1 MKCFYIP
8 ENILHTLIPNNL
20 SNHKYMH
27 VMYRITLHTL
37 DHCCVV
43 LLSACFFPYQ
53 LIFLY
58 WALAI
63 SELTLLY
70 EQLLACTI
78 SLILLGLL
86 LLLWYHFC
94 HRHTSLMML
103 ITQVIEDTSHSAHVC
118 DHTLGRRV
126 CLGWGDE
133 FSSLIPFLWLGP
145 EPLLRPVKIR

>member
-1 MKCFYIP
+1 MKCFYIT
-8 ENILHTLIPNNL
+8 EHILYTIIPNNL
-20 SNHKYMH
+20 LNHKYIH

-37 DHCCVV
+37 DHCCAV
-43 LLSACFFPYQ
+43 LLSACFFPCQ

-58 WALAI
+58 WSLAI

-70 EQLLACTI
+70 DQLLARTI

-94 HRHTSLMML
+94 HQHTSLMML
-103 ITQVIEDTSHSAHVC
+103 ITQVIEGTSHSAHAC

-133 FSSLIPFLWLGP
+133 FSSLIPFLRLGP